1 MDWLNPFGLCR
12 KRGAMANR
20 KRRASGSGSLRQRP
34 DGRWE
39 GRATVGQDK
48 ATGKKVQKSVYGK
61 TQTEARKKLSKIIAE
76 VDEGNYLE
84 PSRMPVEHWI
94 KLWLE
99 EYTFDKKYSTVK
111 NYQAIFKA
119 HIIPRLG
126 SIPLGDLDRI
136 TIQRFYNTLYSPR
149 DGSKGISAKTIRN
162 VHGLL
167 NKLLGQAV
175 NDDLIRMNPCAG
187 AVLPRKEKTVI
198 KPLTDEQLK
207 DLLEAAD
214 GDEDYGTLI
223 KIIVLTGLRESE
235 ALGLTWDCID
245 FRRGTVLIEKQ
256 LLKKPLKDGGI
267 CFSSPKNGRARSIM
281 PAPFVMDLFRE
292 QKARQDRYKKIA
304 GNCWED
310 WKDAAKPKCRLVFT
324 TITGSYISPGT
335 MRVHFKKIAEQIGCP
350 EARVHDLRHTYAML
364 SLENGDDI
372 KTVQGNLGHAT
383 AAFTLD
389 VYGHVSDRMK
399 KESSSRMEEFLR
411 ALTGTGTTE
420 DDAETQTG
428 PRLVPP
434 AANA

>member
-1 MDWLNPFGLCR
+1 MKERNYQDY
-12 KRGAMANR
+12 KRLTQEQMPGVRRLVRQCCNYDHGECVALDDGA
-20 KRRASGSGSLRQRP
+20 GCCC
-34 DGRWE
+34 
-39 GRATVGQDK
+39 
-48 ATGKKVQKSVYGK
+48 VQ
-61 TQTEARKKLSKIIAE
+61 T
-76 VDEGNYLE
+76 
-84 PSRMPVEHWI
+84 I
-94 KLWLE
+94 KL
-99 EYTFDKKYSTVK
+99 V
-111 NYQAIFKA
+111 A
-119 HIIPRLG
+119 
-126 SIPLGDLDRI
+126 
-136 TIQRFYNTLYSPR
+136 
-149 DGSKGISAKTIRN
+149 
-162 VHGLL
+162 
-167 NKLLGQAV
+167 
-175 NDDLIRMNPCAG
+175 
-187 AVLPRKEKTVI
+187 
-198 KPLTDEQLK
+198 
-207 DLLEAAD
+207 
-214 GDEDYGTLI
+214 
-223 KIIVLTGLRESE
+223 LTGLRESE
-235 ALGLTWDCID
+235 ALGLTWDCVN
-245 FRRGTVLIEKQ
+245 FKRGTILIEKQ

-335 MRVHFKKIAEQIGCP
+335 MRVHFKKLAQEIGCP
-350 EARVHDLRHTYAML
+350 DARVHDLRHTYAMV

-411 ALTGTGTTE
+411 ALTGTGTA
-420 DDAETQTG
+420 DGDAETQTG